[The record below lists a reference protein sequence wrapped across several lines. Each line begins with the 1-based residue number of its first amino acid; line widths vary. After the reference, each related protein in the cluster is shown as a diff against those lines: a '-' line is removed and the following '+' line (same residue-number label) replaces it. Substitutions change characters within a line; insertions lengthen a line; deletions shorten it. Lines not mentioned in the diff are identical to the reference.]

1 MAIVK
6 FDPFRGFESMT
17 RRFNDFLKDFDDSSY
32 FMNNQT
38 RSFWPMVDIKEEEK
52 NIFVTAEIP
61 GMSKDDIKIT
71 VNDENILT
79 IKGEKK
85 REETEKEESFVKL
98 ERCYGSF
105 ARSFMLPE
113 VIKKDKIKANYK
125 DGVLSIELEKVEP
138 KKPKEIEINVN

>member
-17 RRFNDFLKDFDDSSY
+17 RNFNDFLKDLDDSRLM
-32 FMNNQT
+32 MNMQARN
-38 RSFWPMVDIKEEEK
+38 FWPMVDIKEDEK
-52 NIFVTAEIP
+52 NIFVSAEIP
-61 GMSKDDIKIT
+61 GINKEDIKIT

-85 REETEKEESFVKL
+85 REETENDDSFVKL

-105 ARSFMLPE
+105 ARSFILPDE
-113 VIKKDKIKANYK
+113 IKNDKIKANYK
-125 DGVLSIELEKVEP
+125 DGVLSIELEKAEP
-138 KKPKEIEINVN
+138 KKPKEIEISVN